1 MKFRTKRLE
10 IKEISPDDREAM
22 LDLMTNEIAGKTY
35 MFPQFPSRE
44 AAQPLFERIMSL
56 SKDES
61 RYVAGV
67 YLDGQFIGMMNDVE
81 IKGKQIEMG
90 YVYLPA
96 YYNQGFATE
105 ALAGAITY
113 LHEHGFDTVLTG
125 AFSGNLASLRVM
137 EKCGMIKQDY
147 TDEIEY
153 RGVTHT
159 CIYYAAKKA

>member
-10 IKEISPDDREAM
+10 IKEISPNDREAM
-22 LDLMTNEIAGKTY
+22 LDLLTNEIAGKTY
-35 MFPQFPSRE
+35 MFPQFTCRE
-44 AAQPLFERIMSL
+44 AAQPLFERMMGL

-67 YLDGQFIGMMNDVE
+67 YLDEQFIGMMNDVE

-96 YYNQGFATE
+96 YYNRGFATE

-125 AFSGNLASLRVM
+125 AFSENLASLRVM
-137 EKCGMIKQDY
+137 EKCGMEKQEY

-153 RGVTHT
+153 RGATHT